1 MTLRPCLQAKL
12 LGWLTSSFTKAP
24 SLLPLLWCS
33 HEVPTDLHHIQVQVV
48 PTCSADWTQ
57 TCFQHLFQGPEP
69 ACWLSRKD
77 KCRSRLGSQIL
88 EAAAE
93 ETKVLFCSLG
103 KHFDPPSVAKGPLRS
118 WPCIKESGS
127 HECIQHTLQMPL

>member
-1 MTLRPCLQAKL
+1 MATPAGQAAGLVHPFFHKRAL
-12 LGWLTSSFTKAP
+12 PS
-24 SLLPLLWCS
+24 SLLCCS
-33 HEVPTDLHHIQVQVV
+33 HEIPMDLHHVLVQVG
-48 PTCSADWTQ
+48 PTHPIDWMQ

-69 ACWLSRKD
+69 ACWLPQKD

-93 ETKVLFCSLG
+93 ETKVLVCSLG
-103 KHFDPPSVAKGPLRS
+103 KRFDPVSAAKGPLRS
-118 WPCIKESGS
+118 WQCIKGGGS